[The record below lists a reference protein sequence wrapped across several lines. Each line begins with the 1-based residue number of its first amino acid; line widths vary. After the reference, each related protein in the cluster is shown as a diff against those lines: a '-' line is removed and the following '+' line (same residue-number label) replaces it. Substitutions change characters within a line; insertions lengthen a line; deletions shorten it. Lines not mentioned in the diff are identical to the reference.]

1 VVSVAEERDEG
12 SRLAGATDADR
23 HAATQRL
30 ITACAEGRLTL
41 SVFEE
46 RVEAVLAAS
55 TATDLA
61 AATHDLPALA
71 VDTPPAHRADKRRW
85 SMSLVGG
92 LHRRGGWQ
100 IPKHLI
106 HFSLIG
112 RTSLDLGHAELSAA
126 ETTITLVSFLGGA
139 DLRVPRA
146 VRSDLTGVTVF
157 GARHMTGSPTALR
170 DGPVVHVRV
179 FSLVG
184 GATVRPT
191 GSRWGRFSLLR

>member
-1 VVSVAEERDEG
+1 VVSVAEERDAS
-12 SRLAGATDADR
+12 SRLVRATDADR
-23 HAATQRL
+23 HAATQGL

-41 SVFEE
+41 GEFEE
-46 RVEAVLAAS
+46 RVEAVLAATTAS
-55 TATDLA
+55 DLATATRDLA
-61 AATHDLPALA
+61 GRPVA
-71 VDTPPAHRADKRRW
+71 TPPPRRTAERRW
-85 SMSLVGG
+85 SMSLIGG

-112 RTSLDLGHAELSAA
+112 RTSLDLGDAELSAA
-126 ETTITLVSFLGGA
+126 ETTITLVSFVGGA

-146 VRSDLTGVTVF
+146 VRSELTGLTVL
-157 GARHMTGSPTALR
+157 GARHVTGSPTALR
-170 DGPVVHVRV
+170 DGPMVHVRV

-191 GSRWGRFSLLR
+191 GSRWRRFSLR